1 MQHAQELR
9 EEGKFEETE
18 VVYRRALTAVESI
31 FGPNH
36 INASTILIQIASCYE
51 EQGRQPD
58 AFELYRRV
66 HAMVTGVNSMI
77 N

>member
-9 EEGKFEETE
+9 DEGNFEETE
-18 VVYRRALTAVESI
+18 ILYRRALSAVESI

-51 EQGRQPD
+51 EQGRQLD

-66 HAMVTGVNSMI
+66 HAMVTGISMI
-77 N
+77 S